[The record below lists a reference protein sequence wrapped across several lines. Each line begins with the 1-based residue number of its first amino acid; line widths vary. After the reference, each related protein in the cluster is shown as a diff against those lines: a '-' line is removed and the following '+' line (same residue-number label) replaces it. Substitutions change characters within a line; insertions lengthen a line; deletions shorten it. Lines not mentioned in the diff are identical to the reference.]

1 MFLAQLDQYK
11 GVNMHTV
18 RNALYLGTRPMPEL
32 WRRWNFKHLDPPDS
46 LKTIGEENEQVRLK
60 KCQFFFAFSPSS
72 LLKQLPFPAFDLDTL
87 VEETRASVRE
97 DTPSIIELHSGRKQ
111 GADVG
116 SSSEKISRDDLEE
129 VLSGKKLQGQLVE
142 GGGDEVTPSSVVG
155 SKLDLARSQYIS
167 LCERRGGRDRSGSH
181 NDRGK
186 LQAGGTCQRSV
197 NTQLRHPNQA
207 MPFRSAGPP
216 HKLHLKES
224 EQSST
229 LSVPAPLPPRGPN
242 KTTGNQNSQPQPL
255 PRSQNGSIS
264 TLKPPTGAA
273 AGRTQ
278 QAVRPNQ
285 RANVKSTGG
294 RTAKGAR
301 THTGKVQTSPTRGTP
316 VSHIMVLRNSVCV
329 CVMLM
334 LCVCFRK
341 HPLLG
346 TKEARLQPLRKREHH
361 QSPGKRS
368 QLAAQ
373 GL

>member
-1 MFLAQLDQYK
+1 
-11 GVNMHTV
+11 
-18 RNALYLGTRPMPEL
+18 MPEL

-46 LKTIGEENEQVRLK
+46 LKTIGEENEQVRQK
-60 KCQFFFAFSPSS
+60 KSQFFFAFSPSCF
-72 LLKQLPFPAFDLDTL
+72 LKQLPFPAFDLGAL
-87 VEETRASVRE
+87 VEEARASVKE

-111 GADVG
+111 GADGGLAAAVHP
-116 SSSEKISRDDLEE
+116 SSEGISRDDLEE
-129 VLSGKKLQGQLVE
+129 VLSGKRLQGQLVE

-167 LCERRGGRDRSGSH
+167 LCERRGSRDRSGSH

-197 NTQLRHPNQA
+197 NAQSRHPNQA
-207 MPFRSAGPP
+207 LPFKSAGLP
-216 HKLHLKES
+216 HKVQSK
-224 EQSST
+224 QSST
-229 LSVPAPLPPRGPN
+229 LCVPTPLPPRGPN

-301 THTGKVQTSPTRGTP
+301 THTGKVQTFPTRGTP

-334 LCVCFRK
+334 CVCVSESV
-341 HPLLG
+341 LYWG
-346 TKEARLQPLRKREHH
+346 QKRPCFNH
-361 QSPGKRS
+361 
-368 QLAAQ
+368 
-373 GL
+373 